1 MNYFKRALFYVSLAI
16 EWCIYIA
23 RYWLLRVFGSQKD
36 VAGVRVILVRDGRV
50 VLVRHWFS
58 PGIWTL
64 PGGGI
69 HKGESVNDA
78 GIREIREEIGYKVNS
93 FGGQVGIYRGRM
105 GRKDSVIV
113 LFTEDFE
120 GSMRFVPNTEVMER
134 SLFDLEHLPLNTS
147 PANRR
152 RIEAYAQGVREERGF
167 W

>member
-1 MNYFKRALFYVSLAI
+1 MHYLKRALFYLSLAV
-16 EWCIYIA
+16 EWCAYIA

-36 VAGVRVILVRDGRV
+36 VAGVRVILVRHGRV

-78 GIREIREEIGYKVNS
+78 GIREVQEEIGYEIHS

-120 GSMRFVPNTEVMER
+120 GSMRFIPNIEVMER
-134 SLFDLEHLPLNTS
+134 SLFDIEHLPPNTS

-152 RIEAYAQGVREERGF
+152 RIEAYAKGVREERGF